1 MTFDE
6 VLIQVQEL
14 LQREKRVSYRGLKRR
29 FDLDDEYLADLKE
42 ELIGAKRLAA
52 DEEGRFLVWTGT
64 SPVSSSTLQVSS
76 SQPLAPSPQPS
87 DANPQTLDARRQT
100 LDVSR
105 PEAERRQ
112 LTVMFADL
120 VGSTALSEQLD
131 PEELREVVR
140 AYQQTSTE
148 VIRRYD
154 GHIAQHLGDGLLVYF
169 GYPAAHEDDAQRAV
183 RTGLEILV
191 GLRSLNARLPP
202 TIRARLPHP
211 LQVRIGVHT
220 GVVVIGEIGS
230 ADKQEILALGETPNI
245 AARVQGQAEPDEVV
259 ISGATL
265 RLVEGLFECHD
276 RGLHELKGIS
286 TPLPLYQVTRESPA
300 QSRFEA
306 AVRTGLRPLVG
317 REDELAFLRRRWQQ
331 VLTGEGQ
338 AVLLS
343 GEPGIGKS
351 RLLQEL
357 KEQLSQEGAIRI
369 EFRCSPYHQNSTL
382 YPVIEQLQRV
392 LGIGREDSAQSKLG
406 KLEQTLSHYR
416 FPQADTLPLLAA
428 LLSLPYPEGVPP
440 LTLSPEQQKEKT
452 LQALVRWLCEEAE
465 RQAVYCAWEDLHWAD
480 PSTLELLDLYLAQVP
495 TARMLA
501 LLTFRP
507 EFMPPWGSRSYL
519 SQLTL
524 GRLGRAQV
532 ERIVENVT
540 GGRTLPDAVVEQVVA
555 KTDGVP
561 LFVEEL
567 TKAVM
572 ESIESI
578 GSIESIESAGIHGR
592 SSLPLGIPAT
602 LHDALMA
609 RLDRLAEAKGVA
621 QLGAALGREFSYELL
636 QAVSSVDEA
645 TLQHG
650 LAQLVDA
657 ELVYQRGLPPQ
668 AHYIFKH
675 ALVQDT
681 AYQSLLKR
689 ERQRL
694 HQQIAQVLVDRFLDT
709 AATQPEL
716 VAHHYTAAGLGEQA
730 ILYWQKAGERA
741 VDRSAYVEAIS
752 HLSKGLELL
761 KTLPETVEHLHQ
773 ELNLQIPLGL
783 AFMATRWYGAPEVRK
798 AYTRARELCRQVGE
812 TPQLAPVLYGLW
824 IFHLVWAELPTAYE
838 AAEQLLRLGQNTQDP
853 ALMVEGHHGL
863 GQISYYMGKFAAARD
878 HLQQAIA
885 LYDSRPS
892 SSPAIRPV
900 QDPGVL
906 SRGYAAWSLWY
917 LGYPDQALQRV
928 HGAFALAQELSHPLS
943 FGFALNFASTL
954 HQFRKEHQLA
964 QEWAEAVVALSSEHG
979 LPPHLF
985 CYSDR
990 KSTFMAFSS
999 EHDFTQFVARE
1010 TFMRES
1016 MLAAQGQ
1023 VEEGLTLLRQS
1034 IDTYLAGGAEVLRPI
1049 FLSGLAA
1056 AHGTVGQID
1065 EGLALL
1071 TEALVIVDKTGLRLN
1086 EVGLYLLKGQLTLQ
1100 KFQVSGSKFQVP
1112 NSPESGV
1119 RSPESEAEECF
1130 LKAIE
1135 IARRQQAKSL
1145 ELQAVMSLCRLWQQ
1159 QGKKQEARQMLAEI
1173 YGWFTEG
1180 FDTGDLRAAKALLA
1194 ELT

>member
-1 MTFDE
+1 
-6 VLIQVQEL
+6 
-14 LQREKRVSYRGLKRR
+14 
-29 FDLDDEYLADLKE
+29 
-42 ELIGAKRLAA
+42 
-52 DEEGRFLVWTGT
+52 
-64 SPVSSSTLQVSS
+64 
-76 SQPLAPSPQPS
+76 
-87 DANPQTLDARRQT
+87 
-100 LDVSR
+100 
-105 PEAERRQ
+105 
-112 LTVMFADL
+112 MFCDL

-140 AYQQTSTE
+140 AYQETCTA
-148 VIRRYD
+148 VIQRYD

-169 GYPAAHEDDAQRAV
+169 GYPLAHEDDAQRAV
-183 RTGLEILV
+183 RATLGIVEALQQL
-191 GLRSLNARLPP
+191 SFS
-202 TIRARLPHP
+202 TIQLPHP
-211 LQVRIGVHT
+211 LQVRIGIHT
-220 GVVVIGEIGS
+220 GLVVIGEIGS
-230 ADKQEILALGETPNI
+230 SEKREILALGETPNM
-245 AARVQGQAEPDEVV
+245 AARLQGLAEPDTVV
-259 ISGATL
+259 ISAATQ
-265 RLVEGLFECHD
+265 RLVQGLFVCQD
-276 RGLHELKGIS
+276 LGPQALKGLT
-286 TPLPLYQVTRESPA
+286 TPVNVYQVLGESGA

-306 AVRTGLRPLVG
+306 AVQKGLTPLVDRAHEMG
-317 REDELAFLRRRWQQ
+317 LLRERWEKAKE
-331 VLTGEGQ
+331 GEGQ
-338 AVLLS
+338 AVLVS

-351 RLLQEL
+351 RLAQEL
-357 KEQLSQEGAIRI
+357 KEQAAHEGAARI
-369 EFRCSPYHQNSTL
+369 EFRCSPYSQNSAL
-382 YPVIEQLQRV
+382 YPIIDHLQR
-392 LGIGREDSAQSKLG
+392 LLQFARDDAPAT
-406 KLEQTLSHYR
+406 KLEKLQYTLSHYR
-416 FPQADTLPLLAA
+416 FPQTDTVPLLAA
-428 LLSLPYPEGVPP
+428 LLSLPHPEGVPP
-440 LTLSPEQQKEKT
+440 LTLSPERQKEKT
-452 LQALVRWLCEEAE
+452 LKALVGWLCEEAE

-480 PSTLELLDLYLAQVP
+480 PSTLELLNLYLDQVP

-507 EFMPPWGSRSYL
+507 EFLPPWGSRSYL

-524 GRLGRAQV
+524 GRLGRSQV
-532 ERIVENVT
+532 ERMVENVT
-540 GGRTLPDAVVEQVVA
+540 GGRTLPDEVVEQVVA

-567 TKAVM
+567 TKTV
-572 ESIESI
+572 IES
-578 GSIESIESAGIHGR
+578 GLYVGAQHAAP
-592 SSLPLGIPAT
+592 LPLGIPAT

-609 RLDRLAEAKGVA
+609 RLDRLAEAKGIA
-621 QLGAALGREFSYELL
+621 QLGATLGREFSYELL

-645 TLQHG
+645 TLQRG

-694 HQQIAQVLVDRFLDT
+694 HQQIAHVLVDRFLDT

-716 VAHHYTAAGLGEQA
+716 VAHHYTEAGLGEQA
-730 ILYWQKAGERA
+730 IPYWQKAGERA

-752 HLSKGLELL
+752 HLSTGLELL

-773 ELNLQIPLGL
+773 ELHLQIPLGL
-783 AFMATRWYGAPEVRK
+783 AFMATKYYGAPEVGK

-824 IFHLVWAELPTAYE
+824 IIHLMWAELQTAYE

-863 GQISYYMGKFAAARD
+863 GQISYYMGKFAAARE

-885 LYDSRPS
+885 LYDSRQS
-892 SSPAIRPV
+892 SSPTIRPV

-906 SRGYAAWSLWY
+906 SWGYAAWSLWY

-928 HGAFALAQELSHPLS
+928 HEAFALAQKLSHPFS

-954 HQFRKEHQLA
+954 HQFRKEEQLA
-964 QEWAEAVVALSSEHG
+964 QEWAEAVVAFSSEHG
-979 LPPHLF
+979 SPPHLF
-985 CYSDR
+985 CYSGR

-999 EHDFTQFVARE
+999 EHDFTQFVARG
-1010 TFMRES
+1010 TFMRGS

-1023 VEEGLTLLRQS
+1023 VAEGLTQLRQS
-1034 IDTYLAGGAEVLRPI
+1034 IDTYLAGGTEVLRPI

-1071 TEALVIVDKTGLRLN
+1071 TEALAIVDKTGLRLN

-1100 KFQVSGSKFQVP
+1100 KFQVSGSKFQVQ

-1119 RSPESEAEECF
+1119 RSAESEAEECF

-1159 QGKKQEARQMLAEI
+1159 QGKKEEARQMLAEI

-1180 FDTGDLRAAKALLA
+1180 FDTRDLQEAKALL
-1194 ELT
+1194 EEF